1 MININGVE
9 RCGSFVGGS
18 SQPMRHCMY
27 LRRVAGAAG
36 ALGVIVLTYT
46 PCPTQREDD

>member
-1 MININGVE
+1 
-9 RCGSFVGGS
+9 
-18 SQPMRHCMY
+18 
-27 LRRVAGAAG
+27 VAGAAG